1 MKNSPIRWVGGKS
14 RLRKTI
20 LERIPEHQC
29 YVEVF
34 GGAAWVL
41 FAKEPSPAEVYNDVD
56 GELVNLFLILQRRPE
71 EFLEAFNNML
81 YAREVFESLK
91 TTDPRWLDELTR
103 AVRFFY
109 LIRASFGGKM
119 EAFGTTTG
127 RSLTLNLEKLSGL
140 VEDAHQRLQK
150 VQIERLT
157 YELCLERYD
166 REHTFFYLDPP
177 YWEDEKFRYALGPG
191 RHREL
196 AKRLRG
202 LQGRWLLSYN
212 DHEEVKRMY
221 EGFRIEEI
229 KATYHI
235 GNIVGTSKRVKELL
249 IRNYDPETG
258 ERTKGVVG

>member
-1 MKNSPIRWVGGKS
+1 LKNSPIRWVGGKS

-71 EFLEAFNNML
+71 EFCKAFNNML
-81 YAREVFESLK
+81 YAREIFESLK
-91 TTDPRWLDELTR
+91 GTDPKWLDEITR
-103 AVRFFY
+103 AVRFFF
-109 LIRASFGGKM
+109 LIRTSFGGRM

-127 RSLTLNLEKLSGL
+127 RSLTLNLEALPAL
-140 VEDAHQRLQK
+140 VEGAHERLQK
-150 VQIERLT
+150 VQIEHLT
-157 YELCLERYD
+157 YELCLEKYD
-166 REHTFFYLDPP
+166 RPHAFFYLDPP
-177 YWEDEKFRYALGPG
+177 YFEDEKFRYAMGPG

-196 AKRLRG
+196 RDRLEG

-212 DHEEVKRMY
+212 DHDEIKRLY
-221 EGFRIEEI
+221 EGFDIEKV
-229 KATYHI
+229 KATYQL
-235 GNIVGTSKRVKELL
+235 GQKGGRAKRVHELL
-249 IRNYDPETG
+249 IRNY
-258 ERTKGVVG
+258 